1 MDLNMNLLDGSLVA
15 NGAYSTPVNKPPQSF
30 FELKVNDFSIGQ
42 TFESFLT
49 VQKFV
54 PIAKSIK
61 GNFSSSFQIRTD
73 LDRTLTPVWE
83 TLNSKGSLKIGQ
95 AVIEDFLPLTKMSE
109 LLKMEKLKSLGVENI
124 NPSYKIRDGRFYLEP
139 LSFKVENTE
148 FVVSGSN
155 GINQSLDYSIKLRV
169 PATAMNAQANAAVS
183 QLLGKQVDLLKA
195 EYVDLVGYVKGTVG
209 DPEVKF
215 SAADI
220 VKGATA
226 QVAEIARQ
234 RVQAKKAALADT
246 VNEEIEKQKLEAERL
261 KQAAADSVKKEAE
274 RLKEEAKKKLKKL
287 FKP

>member
-1 MDLNMNLLDGSLVA
+1 
-15 NGAYSTPVNKPPQSF
+15 
-30 FELKVNDFSIGQ
+30 
-42 TFESFLT
+42 
-49 VQKFV
+49 
-54 PIAKSIK
+54 
-61 GNFSSSFQIRTD
+61 
-73 LDRTLTPVWE
+73 
-83 TLNSKGSLKIGQ
+83 
-95 AVIEDFLPLTKMSE
+95 
-109 LLKMEKLKSLGVENI
+109 LGVENI